1 MELLWPVLFALIGCQ
16 EAIDQYYDNYAVLK
30 KVAVWVL
37 NLLLGNGR
45 NFAARAQSHRT
56 ACNILSDVQK
66 AALIDTRR

>member
-16 EAIDQYYDNYAVLK
+16 EAIDQYYDNYA

-37 NLLLGNGR
+37 NLLLAMGVQ